1 MFDLLTVR
9 FEMCILNTKHMTQ
22 KPPAGARAKFGAF
35 IRYEREAKE
44 IGLREMAKKIGV
56 SPTYLSKIERDEFPP
71 PAEDKVKVIADIL
84 GFDADDLLARA
95 GRVSSDISDIIRR
108 QPVELAALLRTTKG
122 LKAEDIARLS
132 RDAQKA
138 KDK

>member
-1 MFDLLTVR
+1 
-9 FEMCILNTKHMTQ
+9 MTQ
-22 KPPAGARAKFGAF
+22 EPRTTGRGKFGAF
-35 IRYEREAKE
+35 IRKAREAKE
-44 IGLREMAKKIGV
+44 IGLREMAKRIGV
-56 SPTYLSKIERDEFPP
+56 SPTYLSKIERDEFQP

-95 GRVSSDISDIIRR
+95 GRVSSDISDIIKR

-132 RDAQKA
+132 REAQKA
-138 KDK
+138 KDR